1 MTDQETVLLVEL
13 AEKKSDG
20 IAYRGMEDRGP
31 QVLDQAHSRWAI
43 DNALNAIRL
52 VAQKAKAALDG
63 IDASQ
68 RPDEAE
74 LEFGIKIGTEG
85 GLIVAKGTAE
95 FHITA
100 KLIWRKKA
108 EA

>member
-1 MTDQETVLLVEL
+1 MTDHDAVLLVEL

-20 IAYRGMEDRGP
+20 IAYRGEERGP
-31 QVLDQAHSRWAI
+31 QVLDRASSNQAI

-52 VAQKAKAALDG
+52 VAEKAKAALEA
-63 IDASQ
+63 IPVLQ

-100 KLIWRKKA
+100 KLIWKKA
-108 EA
+108 E